1 MAWLLLAI
9 VTIFGHILGEDLE
22 LCGDVVVSD
31 QLRAGAAIAR
41 AAVSSCKLCTVSPLF
56 LYTIININAQ
66 MVQYSP
72 VFAIQLNRFTG
83 VRYILGDGRLWW
95 SA

>member
-41 AAVSSCKLCTVSPLF
+41 AAVSSCALFSF
-56 LYTIININAQ
+56 LYAMININAP
-66 MVQYSP
+66 MAHFSS
-72 VFAIQLNRFTG
+72 VFVIQPIRFTG
-83 VRYILGDGRLWW
+83 VRYFRRDGRPWW